1 MKKMATWL
9 VAVATAG
16 LQNAVQ
22 AQSTEIVQGLRF
34 DVSYSLL
41 NVTTPPS
48 SYDPVGIRLGIS
60 KPMWGMVEAEGLVGM
75 GVQAGKNSVNP
86 ALTTQVG
93 GFFGGY
99 IKPNFQLSPAVSGF
113 ARVGLASTQ
122 IKNGDTH
129 NGLSAGLGL
138 NYALDAN
145 MRIYADYTIYKFS
158 DSLGISGL
166 NLGVNYGF

>member
-1 MKKMATWL
+1 MKKVAPWL
-9 VAVATAG
+9 AAVAVLGG
-16 LQNAVQ
+16 LSAAQ

-41 NVTTPPS
+41 NVTTPPT
-48 SYDPVGIRLGIS
+48 SYDPVGIRVGIS
-60 KPMWGMVEAEGLVGM
+60 KPVWGNVEAEGLLGM

-93 GFFGGY
+93 GFVGGY
-99 IKPNFQLSPAVSGF
+99 IKPSFQLSPTMAGF

-122 IKNGDTH
+122 IKNSDTYY
-129 NGLSAGLGL
+129 GLSVGLGL

-145 MRIYADYTIYKFS
+145 MRIYADYTIYKIS
-158 DSLGISGL
+158 DGLGISGL
-166 NLGVNYGF
+166 HLGVNYGF